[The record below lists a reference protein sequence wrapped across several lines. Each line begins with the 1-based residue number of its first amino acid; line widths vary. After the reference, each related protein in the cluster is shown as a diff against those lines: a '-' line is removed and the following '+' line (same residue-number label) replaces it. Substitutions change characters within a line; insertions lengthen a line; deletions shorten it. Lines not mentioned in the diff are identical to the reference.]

1 MVAILVKELKEM
13 MRDGRIKIVAII
25 SLILLVISSITGI
38 NQYQKKNKQY
48 AESTSKERT
57 IWETQEEKNPHSA
70 AHYGTY
76 VFKPKF
82 ALSVFDYG
90 VTTYTGNSIFIEAHN
105 QNEASFSEATDQTS
119 LARFGTLSINFVLL
133 YIFPLLVI
141 LLGYN
146 TYTKEKEQQTLLLIK
161 SQGIAPLKLVLGKWL
176 ATFLPIL
183 ILTTL
188 VFLTVGVVL
197 TQLEDLVFFNWA
209 KLCTLLILYLCY
221 YLIITSITILIS
233 MWSKSSGISLIACLL
248 IWILF
253 GFISPK
259 IATNVANIKN
269 PYPSKFEFNTSI
281 ENDKKNGLDGHNP
294 WNETA
299 KKLEEETL
307 QNYGVKSIEELPFNY
322 VGYRMQ
328 KGEEHEAEIYKKHYG
343 LLKNIAKKQN
353 DTYKSLSFL
362 TPFIAFRFLS
372 MELANSSD
380 YLHWKFSEAVEK
392 YRIEKQQFLNYDIKD
407 NSVYGERGY
416 KMSSEKFKKLPKF
429 SFAPPPLIELL
440 KDNQQNLLF
449 LFLWI
454 AIPFLGLLVT
464 SKKI

>member
-48 AESTSKERT
+48 AESTSKERA

-161 SQGIAPLKLVLGKWL
+161 SQGIAPLKLVLGK
-176 ATFLPIL
+176 
-183 ILTTL
+183 
-188 VFLTVGVVL
+188 
-197 TQLEDLVFFNWA
+197 
-209 KLCTLLILYLCY
+209 
-221 YLIITSITILIS
+221 
-233 MWSKSSGISLIACLL
+233 
-248 IWILF
+248 
-253 GFISPK
+253 
-259 IATNVANIKN
+259 
-269 PYPSKFEFNTSI
+269 
-281 ENDKKNGLDGHNP
+281 
-294 WNETA
+294 
-299 KKLEEETL
+299 
-307 QNYGVKSIEELPFNY
+307 
-322 VGYRMQ
+322 
-328 KGEEHEAEIYKKHYG
+328 
-343 LLKNIAKKQN
+343 
-353 DTYKSLSFL
+353 
-362 TPFIAFRFLS
+362 
-372 MELANSSD
+372 
-380 YLHWKFSEAVEK
+380 
-392 YRIEKQQFLNYDIKD
+392 
-407 NSVYGERGY
+407 
-416 KMSSEKFKKLPKF
+416 
-429 SFAPPPLIELL
+429 
-440 KDNQQNLLF
+440 
-449 LFLWI
+449 
-454 AIPFLGLLVT
+454 
-464 SKKI
+464 

>member
-133 YIFPLLVI
+133 YLFPLLVI

-209 KLCTLLILYLCY
+209 KLWTLLVLYLCST
-221 YLIITSITILIS
+221 LLLPV
-233 MWSKSSGISLIACLL
+233 SL
-248 IWILF
+248 F
-253 GFISPK
+253 
-259 IATNVANIKN
+259 
-269 PYPSKFEFNTSI
+269 
-281 ENDKKNGLDGHNP
+281 
-294 WNETA
+294 
-299 KKLEEETL
+299 
-307 QNYGVKSIEELPFNY
+307 
-322 VGYRMQ
+322 
-328 KGEEHEAEIYKKHYG
+328 
-343 LLKNIAKKQN
+343 
-353 DTYKSLSFL
+353 
-362 TPFIAFRFLS
+362 
-372 MELANSSD
+372 
-380 YLHWKFSEAVEK
+380 
-392 YRIEKQQFLNYDIKD
+392 
-407 NSVYGERGY
+407 
-416 KMSSEKFKKLPKF
+416 
-429 SFAPPPLIELL
+429 
-440 KDNQQNLLF
+440 
-449 LFLWI
+449 
-454 AIPFLGLLVT
+454 
-464 SKKI
+464 

>member
-48 AESTSKERT
+48 AESTSKERA

-209 KLCTLLILYLCY
+209 KLCTLLVLYLCY

-294 WNETA
+294 
-299 KKLEEETL
+299 
-307 QNYGVKSIEELPFNY
+307 
-322 VGYRMQ
+322 
-328 KGEEHEAEIYKKHYG
+328 
-343 LLKNIAKKQN
+343 
-353 DTYKSLSFL
+353 
-362 TPFIAFRFLS
+362 
-372 MELANSSD
+372 
-380 YLHWKFSEAVEK
+380 
-392 YRIEKQQFLNYDIKD
+392 
-407 NSVYGERGY
+407 
-416 KMSSEKFKKLPKF
+416 
-429 SFAPPPLIELL
+429 
-440 KDNQQNLLF
+440 
-449 LFLWI
+449 
-454 AIPFLGLLVT
+454 
-464 SKKI
+464 